1 MILSVFRQSNWSSCH
16 QPCKGDGG
24 RRQDEN
30 PEMKSLDN
38 KDETNVKAKSNKI
51 KDMFNAK
58 FSNIEKA
65 EIDRLEKE
73 ERLEKKKR
81 LEIQES
87 SS

>member
-1 MILSVFRQSNWSSCH
+1 
-16 QPCKGDGG
+16 
-24 RRQDEN
+24 
-30 PEMKSLDN
+30 MKSLVN

-73 ERLEKKKR
+73 ERLEKK
-81 LEIQES
+81 
-87 SS
+87 